1 MGLAATLQ
9 HSQEMSRKRGRSG
22 EDTGMRAHSQSHV
35 SCDFRRSAVMYLYAG
50 PTFEEMVYR
59 GERGEAPGVGKFMMK
74 QESSLT

>member
-1 MGLAATLQ
+1 
-9 HSQEMSRKRGRSG
+9 
-22 EDTGMRAHSQSHV
+22 MRAHSQSHV